1 MRNPKAFVETGSI
14 KDFLIFQMNIGG
26 KILSMF
32 INPLM
37 WLITI
42 CYFLF
47 RANIGVFIESF
58 FPGPILYIGVFSL
71 IFGNFLYIYYYM
83 IGCAKRGFDG
93 LIKYIFIIPFYWLG
107 MSLAAWKAVYE
118 IVVKP
123 HYWSKTVHG
132 LHLKKIEVPTVLVSG
147 SVASRTDLDDNGFVL
162 KKDLNKIYS

>member
-1 MRNPKAFVETGSI
+1 
-14 KDFLIFQMNIGG
+14 
-26 KILSMF
+26 
-32 INPLM
+32 
-37 WLITI
+37 
-42 CYFLF
+42 
-47 RANIGVFIESF
+47 
-58 FPGPILYIGVFSL
+58 
-71 IFGNFLYIYYYM
+71 
-83 IGCAKRGFDG
+83 
-93 LIKYIFIIPFYWLG
+93 